1 MAQALQLLRMRQGL
15 RRTLIVVAV
24 VAVVAIAARLAAP
37 FVVERYV
44 NRALQDMGEYRGSVS
59 RVELSLI
66 RGGYVLRDLQIVKLD
81 AAPDTPPTAY
91 APAVTVRPMARP

>member
-66 RGGYVLRDLQIVKLD
+66 RGG
-81 AAPDTPPTAY
+81 
-91 APAVTVRPMARP
+91 